1 MPPQEPEDITGLLI
15 AWRKGDQ
22 EALALLMPAVYR
34 RLKRMAIGYL
44 RYERSNHTLE
54 PTDLVHEAYL
64 RLIQLKR
71 VSFKDRAHFFA
82 MSSTLMRRVLVEHA
96 RHHDSVKRGKGVL
109 KVPLEALG
117 DIQIAP
123 AADLL
128 ALDEA
133 LRDLADRDTEMARIV
148 EMRYFGG
155 LNRDEIAE
163 VVGISSASVTRT
175 WRKARAWLQ
184 RHLAAE
190 HRQEPGNES

>member
-1 MPPQEPEDITGLLI
+1 MAPQEPQDITGLLI
-15 AWRKGDQ
+15 AWRQGD
-22 EALALLMPAVYR
+22 EDALVALMPTVYR
-34 RLKRMAIGYL
+34 RLKRMAIGFL
-44 RYERSNHTLE
+44 RYERGDHTLQ

-71 VSFKDRAHFFA
+71 VSWQDRAHFFA

-96 RHHDSVKRGKGVL
+96 RNHGSVKRGKGIL
-109 KVPLEALG
+109 KVPLEELG
-117 DIQIAP
+117 EVHLPP
-123 AADLL
+123 ASDLL

-133 LRDLADRDTEMARIV
+133 LRDLADIDEGMARIV

-163 VVGISSASVTRT
+163 VTGISSASVTRS

-184 RHLAAE
+184 RYLVDLE
-190 HRQEPGNES
+190 QGEPGHGS